1 MKDLGMSW
9 PDIKATPRIELEGLM
24 AAYSEYSEV
33 HSFDGYSA
41 EDVSEMTKN
50 KPQVRSQYMEYME
63 ARARLEEKIGSQTQS
78 YLNLNFHYPFLSL
91 LLNHMFE

>member
-24 AAYSEYSEV
+24 AAYSEYKEV

-41 EDVSEMTKN
+41 EDVSEIAKS
-50 KPQVRSQYMEYME
+50 KPQLRSQYQQHME
-63 ARARLEEKIGSQTQS
+63 AKARLDRKLGKKRRRASVKDIIG
-78 YLNLNFHYPFLSL
+78 L
-91 LLNHMFE
+91 